1 MILYK
6 YSSQLQLEREVTGRK
21 NLKIKSLKV
30 AALKNLTNLQPHLS
44 AIHDC
49 LE

>member
-1 MILYK
+1 VGTISLAEGSYQK
-6 YSSQLQLEREVTGRK
+6 K

-44 AIHDC
+44 AIQIA
-49 LE
+49 